1 MSVLSILQK
10 GAFPFIIEAII
21 LCAALLLAIRAGS
34 IYDEHAANGLKSFIS
49 RALAGIAVVLS
60 FFLRLNEC
68 LFGEEKFSR
77 IDQYPSPAAT
87 LVGLMLFIA
96 AICIFECTNKKR
108 SSTAVSKKRII
119 IESAISEVIVIAVA
133 LIVSNYT

>member
-21 LCAALLLAIRAGS
+21 LCAALFLAIRAGS

-49 RALAGIAVVLS
+49 RALAGTAVVLS

-68 LFGEEKFSR
+68 LFGEEKFNR
-77 IDQYPSPAAT
+77 TDQYPGPAAT

-108 SSTAVSKKRII
+108 PSTAVSKKRII